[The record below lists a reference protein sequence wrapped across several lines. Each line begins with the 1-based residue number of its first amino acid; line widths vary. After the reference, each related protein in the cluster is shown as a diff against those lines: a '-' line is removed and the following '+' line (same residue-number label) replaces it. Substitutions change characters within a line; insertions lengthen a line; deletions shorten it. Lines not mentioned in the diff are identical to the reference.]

1 MYPPAN
7 AGPGERAEQAEPY
20 MISRGS
26 CGSAAVARGIT
37 YSRFFGF
44 SKPSVTGGNEIAQR
58 QFSNRLALNGTTT
71 RSVPKLVK
79 TTTPAQMPE
88 RRSP

>member
-1 MYPPAN
+1 MYSPAN
-7 AGPGERAEQAEPY
+7 VGPGERAEQAETY
-20 MISRGS
+20 MISRGRL
-26 CGSAAVARGIT
+26 GSAAVARGIT

-44 SKPSVTGGNEIAQR
+44 CGNEMAQR
-58 QFSNRLALNGTTT
+58 QFSNRLALNDTTA

-79 TTTPAQMPE
+79 TTTLAQMLE